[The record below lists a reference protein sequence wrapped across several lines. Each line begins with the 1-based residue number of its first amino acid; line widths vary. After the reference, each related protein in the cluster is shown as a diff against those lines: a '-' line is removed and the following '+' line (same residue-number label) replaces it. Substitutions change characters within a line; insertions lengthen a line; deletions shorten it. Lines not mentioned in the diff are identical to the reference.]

1 LSGRGSLPPAPIRA
15 CGWLE
20 SCGSCYLQDRQTGP
34 RQRHDLHQ
42 LPEPAWRRNPAPG
55 LDNAVAW
62 RRFPTWLSNN
72 ADESR
77 PCRGP
82 ADHQG
87 HHRDD
92 RAEYAQSFP
101 HGALLAGHSRDG
113 PCGSPT
119 PDEVPC
125 RHPNWVNRR
134 AGVWQVSFPPEM
146 PGRAVCPALG
156 PGGRW
161 TPWHAENPR
170 GKRWSQRSR
179 PCMRSPAVGRLGCR
193 VGWSTR
199 LRLGA
204 GMPAPSGPIPPPWA
218 RWENEAPTARAACR
232 TA

>member
-1 LSGRGSLPPAPIRA
+1 MSGRGSLPPAPIRA

-62 RRFPTWLSNN
+62 RRFPTWSSNN

-119 PDEVPC
+119 PCRVTC
-125 RHPNWVNRR
+125 RHPNRVKRR
-134 AGVWQVSFPPEM
+134 AGSHILL
-146 PGRAVCPALG
+146 AY
-156 PGGRW
+156 
-161 TPWHAENPR
+161 
-170 GKRWSQRSR
+170 S
-179 PCMRSPAVGRLGCR
+179 
-193 VGWSTR
+193 
-199 LRLGA
+199 
-204 GMPAPSGPIPPPWA
+204 PSGVGPNLLHDEEPQSLAIAARDSSRSSDELYGNSWHRRASRMDPSRGPLIPLDGSL
-218 RWENEAPTARAACR
+218 
-232 TA
+232 